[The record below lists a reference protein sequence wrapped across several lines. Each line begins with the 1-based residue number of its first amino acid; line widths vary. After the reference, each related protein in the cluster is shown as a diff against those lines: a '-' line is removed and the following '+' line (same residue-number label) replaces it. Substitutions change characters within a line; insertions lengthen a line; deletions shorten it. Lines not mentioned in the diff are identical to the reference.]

1 MLRLEEVYLLHSILW
16 LCSIPCTQISQ
27 SVWLCRRH
35 PMPNIVQCTDAPDCL
50 ANRCSCI
57 SDMAGSLLVTS
68 CCVLR
73 CPEALL
79 CADPEQHVS
88 IDLWLLLLLV
98 GLGAKRSEAVHKLL
112 RKKFTEGH
120 VDNSWLDKAVIGHQV
135 CSSTAKHPCC
145 CCILPALFFTICC
158 R

>member
-1 MLRLEEVYLLHSILW
+1 MI
-16 LCSIPCTQISQ
+16 
-27 SVWLCRRH
+27 
-35 PMPNIVQCTDAPDCL
+35 
-50 ANRCSCI
+50 
-57 SDMAGSLLVTS
+57 GSLLVTS

-79 CADPEQHVS
+79 FADPEQQHVS

-145 CCILPALFFTICC
+145 CILPALFLTICC